1 MTETPPPSGIN
12 FRELKPGSFI
22 YVLDNA
28 LQRETCEEMIHRFN
42 TSTDQQYAGRIGQQ
56 GNLEQSIKQST
67 DLRISGRK
75 DWSDID
81 SLLRDSLSHGLG
93 LISGLHPFFQAN
105 PLHDLGYN
113 LQKTEIG
120 EYYHWHVDIG
130 PGDFSKRQLV
140 AIWYLNDAP
149 ESGGQTDFFFQDVS
163 VSPSAGMLVL
173 FPPFWTHLH
182 RGRTVEQGT
191 KYIATTWVCVQ

>member
-1 MTETPPPSGIN
+1 MTKTPSLSGNN

-28 LQRETCEEMIHRFN
+28 LQPETCEQMIRKFN
-42 TSTDQQYAGRIGQQ
+42 ANAGQQYAGRIGEQGDLQQ
-56 GNLEQSIKQST
+56 SVKQST

-75 DWSDID
+75 EWRDID
-81 SLLRDSLSHGLG
+81 LLLRDSLSHGLS

-113 LQKTEIG
+113 MQRTDAG
-120 EYYHWHVDIG
+120 EYYHWHVDSG

-149 ESGGQTDFFFQDVS
+149 ESGGQTDFFFQNVS
-163 VSPSAGMLVL
+163 VTPSAGMLVL

>member
-1 MTETPPPSGIN
+1 MTEPLTPSGTN

-28 LQRETCEEMIHRFN
+28 LQPNICEEMIRRFDTN
-42 TSTDQQYAGRIGQQ
+42 NDQQYAGRIGQK
-56 GNLEQSIKQST
+56 GDVEQSIKQST

-81 SLLRDSLSHGLG
+81 FLLQGSLSHGLG

-113 LQKTEIG
+113 MQKTEAG
-120 EYYHWHVDIG
+120 EYYHWHVDSG

-149 ESGGQTDFFFQDVS
+149 ASGGQTDFFFQDVS
-163 VSPSAGMLVL
+163 VTPRAGMLVL

-182 RGRTVEQGT
+182 RGRTVEQGA

>member
-1 MTETPPPSGIN
+1 MTETPSLSGNN

-22 YVLDNA
+22 YVIDNA
-28 LQRETCEEMIHRFN
+28 LQPETCEEMIRKFN
-42 TSTDQQYAGRIGQQ
+42 THADQQYAGRIGQH
-56 GNLEQSIKQST
+56 GDLEQSIKQST
-67 DLRISGRK
+67 DLRISGRGE
-75 DWSDID
+75 WRNID
-81 SLLRDSLSHGLG
+81 SMLRDSLSHGLS

-113 LQKTEIG
+113 MQKTDAG
-120 EYYHWHVDIG
+120 EYYHWHVDSG

-140 AIWYLNDAP
+140 AIWYLNNAP
-149 ESGGQTDFFFQDVS
+149 DTGGQTDFFFQDVS
-163 VSPSAGMLVL
+163 VTPSQGMLIL